1 LDKREPQSLGHPA
14 VIVPLR
20 LLDTLLADV
29 PSLIFATETG
39 ESVSQAHISDSLVV
53 VSVFR
58 IYPQNRWASLWCS

>member
-14 VIVPLR
+14 VTVPLR

-39 ESVSQAHISDSLVV
+39 EYVSQAHISDFLAVA
-53 VSVFR
+53 SVFR
-58 IYPQNRWASLWCS
+58 IYPQNRWASL